1 MAIQLKHPALEF
13 HVIPDVLRV
22 NFFRLCTLKHP
33 ALEFHVVP
41 DVLRVNFFRLC
52 TLGPH
57 AMAQMRISA
66 LKDVMKLKLE
76 MSVQE
81 KRIREGM
88 ENHVK
93 VVTEGKPLLL

>member
-1 MAIQLKHPALEF
+1 MEF
-13 HVIPDVLRV
+13 
-22 NFFRLCTLKHP
+22 N
-33 ALEFHVVP
+33 VVP

-76 MSVQE
+76 MAEQE
-81 KRIREGM
+81 KRMREGM
-88 ENHVK
+88 ENHVR
-93 VVTEGKPLLL
+93 VVTEGKLLLLWRKLLEETAFPDMNV